1 MLDFAKLFLGVT
13 IATLFYTA
21 PALIFFALQL
31 P

>member
-1 MLDFAKLFLGVT
+1 MLDFAKLSLGVA
-13 IATLFYTA
+13 IATLFYAT

>member
-1 MLDFAKLFLGVT
+1 MLDFAKIFLAAM
-13 IATLFYTA
+13 IATLFYVT